1 MSSVSG
7 PVLAIVVPFFGT
19 ALLLSCTF
27 TCCMYR
33 RAARSYAE
41 LSDRIMAL
49 EARPSLQPAAAP
61 QQATVVPIYNVPTY
75 AGVAQ
80 YRPAVVPYYTP
91 VATAPPAQGVQQGGP
106 RSVNL

>member
-1 MSSVSG
+1 
-7 PVLAIVVPFFGT
+7 
-19 ALLLSCTF
+19 
-27 TCCMYR
+27 MYR
-33 RAARSYAE
+33 RAARNYAE

-49 EARPSLQPAAAP
+49 EARSSLQSTVAP
-61 QQATVVPIYNVPTY
+61 QQQATVVPIYNVPTY

-91 VATAPPAQGVQQGGP
+91 VATAPPTQGGP